1 MPPESM
7 RPRRC
12 PDRRPQDEPAVVID
26 EAGAQSP
33 RALNGATWDAVT
45 DVVMGGISSATLR
58 VARIAGRDALHLQG
72 DVRLEN
78 RGGFVQ
84 CALDLASPGMAFD
97 ASDYAGIEVTVL
109 GNGETYG
116 LHLRTTANRQPWESW
131 RQPFLATGTWQTLR
145 LPFARFEAHRC
156 TGPLDTARLRRVGL
170 VGIGRAFRADFA
182 LNRIAFYRA
191 DTA

>member
-1 MPPESM
+1 M
-7 RPRRC
+7 
-12 PDRRPQDEPAVVID
+12 VID

-33 RALNGATWDAVT
+33 RALNGATWESVT
-45 DVVMGGISSATLR
+45 DAVMGGVSSATLR
-58 VARIAGRDALHLQG
+58 VARIAGRDALHLVG

-97 ASDYAGIEVTVL
+97 ASDYAGIEVSVL

-116 LHLRTTANRQPWESW
+116 LHLRTTTNRQPWESW
-131 RQPFLATGTWQTLR
+131 RQPFTTTGAWQTLR
-145 LPFARFEAHRC
+145 LPFTGFLPHRC
-156 TGPLDTARLRRVGL
+156 AGELDTTRLRRVGL
-170 VGIGRAFRADFA
+170 VGIGRAFHADFA

-191 DTA
+191 ETA